1 MTNKLFML
9 SIVIP
14 TYNESEIIEESVK
27 EILKLKNIELII
39 SDGGST
45 DNTLLKIKKFKQS
58 YKNVKVIENKIKGRK
73 GLDIENGIKI
83 CSSKFCIFVDAD
95 LSCGISGIL
104 KVSKELKNHD
114 LVIGYRVSNKKR
126 TFLRNFLTRSYILL
140 INFLFKM
147 KIKDYQCGLKGFRK
161 EKILPILEKIKNKD
175 FFWDTELIIRSQKS
189 NLKIKEVPVT
199 WIEKRK
205 SKIKVLRTSLKF
217 LLKIIKFKLLY

>member
-1 MTNKLFML
+1 MIDYRNLNNI
-9 SIVIP
+9 IVEPYFFDEEVNYIDICGNIGIFG
-14 TYNESEIIEESVK
+14 YSEGVTIIDVSNASSPVQLGF
-27 EILKLKNIELII
+27 I
-39 SDGGST
+39 ST
-45 DNTLLKIKKFKQS
+45 DSPVKRIKIIDNS
-58 YKNVKVIENKIKGRK
+58 LYLMV
-73 GLDIENGIKI
+73 ENGIKI
-83 CSSKFCIFVDAD
+83 SSSKFCIFVDAD

-104 KVSKELKNHD
+104 KVSKELKNYD